1 MIIAARQ
8 ICLEMME
15 EEKIQQSD
23 NQSGSTDTADST
35 SSPSD
40 SNTAPSVGQ
49 EESQPPT
56 AKNTA
61 PEESVDAP
69 PSKERRN
76 FLKVIATA
84 GGFLG
89 LTPFIPYGSFFTATL
104 GGTEPVRQKIMNS
117 QTGSFVNISDME
129 PDSSVIFPFP
139 RTGDVEKDSEPFR
152 RYQLIRLAPDLGGE
166 VNDASSFR
174 IYSMVCVH
182 MWCLWDYIEGREV
195 EVNGEKFTGNIEC
208 PCHGSNYDVRD
219 GLSHKGPAVLQSK
232 PNDALPTLPL
242 EIDENGD
249 VWVLPPD
256 TALESN
262 GIVGLGRYV

>member
-1 MIIAARQ
+1 MV
-8 ICLEMME
+8 E

-23 NQSGSTDTADST
+23 NQSTSADNANSAPD
-35 SSPSD
+35 SSD
-40 SNTAPSVGQ
+40 SSVTPPVNQ
-49 EESQPPT
+49 EESQPSATENSAPESV
-56 AKNTA
+56 
-61 PEESVDAP
+61 PEESVDPP

-84 GGFLG
+84 GGILG

-139 RTGDVEKDSEPFR
+139 RTGDTEKDSEPFR

-166 VNDASSFR
+166 ANDASSFR

>member
-1 MIIAARQ
+1 MV
-8 ICLEMME
+8 E

-23 NQSGSTDTADST
+23 NQSTSADNTTPAPDSSDST
-35 SSPSD
+35 VTPV
-40 SNTAPSVGQ
+40 NQ
-49 EESQPPT
+49 EESQSSASENSVPESV
-56 AKNTA
+56 

-84 GGFLG
+84 GGILG

-242 EIDENGD
+242 EVDENGD
-249 VWVLPPD
+249 IWVLPPD

-262 GIVGLGRYV
+262 GFVGLGRYV

>member
-1 MIIAARQ
+1 MV
-8 ICLEMME
+8 E
-15 EEKIQQSD
+15 EEKIQQSE
-23 NQSGSTDTADST
+23 NQSTSADNTVPAPNS
-35 SSPSD
+35 SD
-40 SNTAPSVGQ
+40 SNVTPVNQ
-49 EESQPPT
+49 EESQSS
-56 AKNTA
+56 ASENSV

-84 GGFLG
+84 GGILG

-174 IYSMVCVH
+174 IYSMV
-182 MWCLWDYIEGREV
+182 
-195 EVNGEKFTGNIEC
+195 
-208 PCHGSNYDVRD
+208 
-219 GLSHKGPAVLQSK
+219 
-232 PNDALPTLPL
+232 
-242 EIDENGD
+242 
-249 VWVLPPD
+249 
-256 TALESN
+256 
-262 GIVGLGRYV
+262 